1 MKSSENNEENTEI
14 TVTQQFNFTE
24 NLTEDDSSSEKEW
37 KPKDPNNLTKEEKK
51 ILFLKQ
57 KDIFKLFYIVFGFS
71 IVMITAKFLSF
82 FIFDV
87 SISFNIE
94 FLAKAL
100 NVCIVIIGLAEGM
113 RSIGSTITSPAGENV
128 GVPAY
133 KLKYLFGYLISF
145 IIITILAT
153 FFEFVCKFSIQEE
166 IIDSKEIPDFAANT
180 FLSALAS
187 NAVSYLVARFGSKVT
202 ESIDLSSLPIFK
214 K

>member
-1 MKSSENNEENTEI
+1 MKLSENNEENAI
-14 TVTQQFNFTE
+14 TNTN
-24 NLTEDDSSSEKEW
+24 NLTEDKSSSSFEKEW
-37 KPKDPNNLTKEEKK
+37 EPKDPSNLTKEEKK
-51 ILFLKQ
+51 FLFLKQ

-82 FIFDV
+82 FIFNI

-100 NVCIVIIGLAEGM
+100 NVCIVIIGLSEGI
-113 RSIGSTITSPAGENV
+113 RSIGSTITSPSGENI

-145 IIITILAT
+145 IIITILST
-153 FFEFVCKFSIQEE
+153 SFEFVCKFSIQKE
-166 IIDSKEIPDFAANT
+166 IIISKEIPDFAANT

-202 ESIDLSSLPIFK
+202 ESVDLSSLPIFK

>member
-1 MKSSENNEENTEI
+1 MKSSENNEENTEV

-24 NLTEDDSSSEKEW
+24 NLTEDESSSEKEW

-153 FFEFVCKFSIQEE
+153 FFEFICKFGIQEE

>member
-1 MKSSENNEENTEI
+1 MKSSENNEENVI
-14 TVTQQFNFTE
+14 TKTN
-24 NLTEDDSSSEKEW
+24 NLTEDKSSSSFEKEW

-51 ILFLKQ
+51 FLFLKQ

-82 FIFDV
+82 FIFNI

-100 NVCIVIIGLAEGM
+100 NVCIVIIGLSEGI
-113 RSIGSTITSPAGENV
+113 RSIGSTITSPSGKNV

-145 IIITILAT
+145 IIITILST
-153 FFEFVCKFSIQEE
+153 SFEFVCKFSIQKE
-166 IIDSKEIPDFAANT
+166 IIISKEIPDFAANT
-180 FLSALAS
+180 FLSALVS
-187 NAVSYLVARFGSKVT
+187 NAVSYLIARFGSKVT
-202 ESIDLSSLPIFK
+202 ESVDLSSLPIFK
-214 K
+214 KLW

>member
-14 TVTQQFNFTE
+14 AVTQSI
-24 NLTEDDSSSEKEW
+24 NLTDDESSSEKEW

-51 ILFLKQ
+51 ILYLKQ

-71 IVMITAKFLSF
+71 IVMVTAKFLSF
-82 FIFDV
+82 FMFEV

-100 NVCIVIIGLAEGM
+100 NICIVIIGLAEGM
-113 RSIGSTITSPAGENV
+113 WSIGSTITSPAGENV

-166 IIDSKEIPDFAANT
+166 IIVSQDIPDFAANT

>member
-14 TVTQQFNFTE
+14 SVTQTI
-24 NLTEDDSSSEKEW
+24 NLTDDESSSEKEW

-51 ILFLKQ
+51 VLFLKQ

-71 IVMITAKFLSF
+71 VVMVTAKFLSF
-82 FIFDV
+82 FMFEV

-145 IIITILAT
+145 IVITILAT
-153 FFEFVCKFSIQEE
+153 LFEFICKFSIQED
-166 IIDSKEIPDFAANT
+166 IIVAKEVPEFAANT

-187 NAVSYLVARFGSKVT
+187 NAVSYLIARFGSKVT
-202 ESIDLSSLPIFK
+202 ESIDLSCLPIFK
-214 K
+214 FKK

>member
-14 TVTQQFNFTE
+14 AVTQTI
-24 NLTEDDSSSEKEW
+24 NLTDDESSSEKEW
-37 KPKDPNNLTKEEKK
+37 KPKNPNNLTKEEKK
-51 ILFLKQ
+51 ALFLKQ

-71 IVMITAKFLSF
+71 IVMVTAKFLSF
-82 FIFDV
+82 FMFEV

-145 IIITILAT
+145 IVITILAT
-153 FFEFVCKFSIQEE
+153 LFEFICKFSIQEE
-166 IIDSKEIPDFAANT
+166 IIIAQEVPDFAANT

-187 NAVSYLVARFGSKVT
+187 NAVSYLIARFGSKVT

>member
-1 MKSSENNEENTEI
+1 MKSSENNEENTI
-14 TVTQQFNFTE
+14 TITQTTD
-24 NLTEDDSSSEKEW
+24 LTEDDSSSEKEW

-71 IVMITAKFLSF
+71 IVMIAAKFSAF
-82 FIFDV
+82 FLFEV

-153 FFEFVCKFSIQEE
+153 FFEFICKFSIQER

-187 NAVSYLVARFGSKVT
+187 NAVSYLIARFGSKVT

>member
-1 MKSSENNEENTEI
+1 MKSLENNEENAI
-14 TVTQQFNFTE
+14 TKTND
-24 NLTEDDSSSEKEW
+24 LTEDKSSSSFEKEW
-37 KPKDPNNLTKEEKK
+37 EPKDPNKLTKEEKK
-51 ILFLKQ
+51 FLFLKQ

-82 FIFDV
+82 FIFNI

-100 NVCIVIIGLAEGM
+100 NVCIVIIGLSEGI
-113 RSIGSTITSPAGENV
+113 RSIGSTITSPSGENI

-145 IIITILAT
+145 IIITILST
-153 FFEFVCKFSIQEE
+153 SFEFVCKFSIQKE
-166 IIDSKEIPDFAANT
+166 IIISKEIPDFAANT

-202 ESIDLSSLPIFK
+202 ESVDLSSLPIFK
-214 K
+214 KLR

>member
-14 TVTQQFNFTE
+14 TIAQTTNI
-24 NLTEDDSSSEKEW
+24 TEDNSSSEKEW
-37 KPKDPNNLTKEEKK
+37 EPKDPNNLTKEKKK

-71 IVMITAKFLSF
+71 IIMITAKFLAF
-82 FIFDV
+82 FLFDV

-113 RSIGSTITSPAGENV
+113 RSIGSTITSPAGENI

-153 FFEFVCKFSIQEE
+153 FFEFICKFSIQEE
-166 IIDSKEIPDFAANT
+166 IIVSQEVPDFAANT

-187 NAVSYLVARFGSKVT
+187 NAVSYLIARFGSKVT

>member
-1 MKSSENNEENTEI
+1 MNSSENNEENSI
-14 TVTQQFNFTE
+14 TITQTT
-24 NLTEDDSSSEKEW
+24 NLTEDGSSSEKEW
-37 KPKDPNNLTKEEKK
+37 EPKDPNNLTKEEKK
-51 ILFLKQ
+51 VLFAKQ

-71 IVMITAKFLSF
+71 IVMVTAKFASF
-82 FIFDV
+82 FLFDV

-100 NVCIVIIGLAEGM
+100 NVCIVIVGLAEGM

-153 FFEFVCKFSIQEE
+153 FFEFICKFSIQEKNIE
-166 IIDSKEIPDFAANT
+166 SREVPDFAANT

-187 NAVSYLVARFGSKVT
+187 NAVSYLIARFGSKVT

>member
-1 MKSSENNEENTEI
+1 MKSSENNEENTKTI
-14 TVTQQFNFTE
+14 TQTN
-24 NLTEDDSSSEKEW
+24 SKKEW

-51 ILFLKQ
+51 ILFAKQ

-71 IVMITAKFLSF
+71 IVMVTAKFAAF
-82 FIFDV
+82 FLFDV

-113 RSIGSTITSPAGENV
+113 RSIGSTITSPAGENI

-153 FFEFVCKFSIQEE
+153 FFEFICKFSIQEE
-166 IIDSKEIPDFAANT
+166 IIVSQEVPDFAANT

-187 NAVSYLVARFGSKVT
+187 NAVSYLIARFGSKVT
-202 ESIDLSSLPIFK
+202 ESVDLSGLPIFK

>member
-1 MKSSENNEENTEI
+1 
-14 TVTQQFNFTE
+14 
-24 NLTEDDSSSEKEW
+24 
-37 KPKDPNNLTKEEKK
+37 
-51 ILFLKQ
+51 
-57 KDIFKLFYIVFGFS
+57 
-71 IVMITAKFLSF
+71 MITAKFLSF
-82 FIFDV
+82 FIFNI

-100 NVCIVIIGLAEGM
+100 NVCIVIIGLSEGI
-113 RSIGSTITSPAGENV
+113 RSIGSTITSPSGENI

-145 IIITILAT
+145 IIITILST
-153 FFEFVCKFSIQEE
+153 SFEFVCKFSIQKE
-166 IIDSKEIPDFAANT
+166 IIISKEIPDFAANT

-202 ESIDLSSLPIFK
+202 ESVDLSSLPIFK

>member
-14 TVTQQFNFTE
+14 AVTQTID
-24 NLTEDDSSSEKEW
+24 LTDDESSSEKEW

-51 ILFLKQ
+51 VLFLKQ

-71 IVMITAKFLSF
+71 IVMVTAKFLSF
-82 FIFDV
+82 FMFDV

-145 IIITILAT
+145 IVITILAT
-153 FFEFVCKFSIQEE
+153 FFEFICKFSIQEE
-166 IIDSKEIPDFAANT
+166 IIISQEIPDFAANT

-187 NAVSYLVARFGSKVT
+187 NAVSYLIARFGSKVT
-202 ESIDLSSLPIFK
+202 ESIDLSGLPIFK

>member
-14 TVTQQFNFTE
+14 SVTQTI
-24 NLTEDDSSSEKEW
+24 NLTDDESSSEKEW

-51 ILFLKQ
+51 VLFLKQ

-71 IVMITAKFLSF
+71 VVMVTAKFLSF
-82 FIFDV
+82 FMFEV

-113 RSIGSTITSPAGENV
+113 RSIGSTITSPVGENV

-153 FFEFVCKFSIQEE
+153 FFEFICKFSIQEE
-166 IIDSKEIPDFAANT
+166 IIISQEIPDFAANT

-187 NAVSYLVARFGSKVT
+187 NAVSYLIARFGSKVT
-202 ESIDLSSLPIFK
+202 ESIDLSGLPIFK

>member
-153 FFEFVCKFSIQEE
+153 FFEFICKFGIQEE

>member
-1 MKSSENNEENTEI
+1 MKSSENNEENVI
-14 TVTQQFNFTE
+14 STQTTD
-24 NLTEDDSSSEKEW
+24 LTKDGSSASSEKEW

-51 ILFLKQ
+51 IIFLKQ

-71 IVMITAKFLSF
+71 IVMVTTKFITFFL
-82 FIFDV
+82 FDV
-87 SISFNIE
+87 NISFNVE

-145 IIITILAT
+145 IVITILAT
-153 FFEFVCKFSIQEE
+153 FFEFICKFSIQEK
-166 IIDSKEIPDFAANT
+166 IIESQEMPDFAANT

-187 NAVSYLVARFGSKVT
+187 SAVSYLIARFGSKVT
-202 ESIDLSSLPIFK
+202 ESVDLSSLPIFK

>member
-1 MKSSENNEENTEI
+1 MSSSENNEENTEI

-24 NLTEDDSSSEKEW
+24 NLTEDESSSEKEW

-153 FFEFVCKFSIQEE
+153 FFEFICKFGIQEE

-187 NAVSYLVARFGSKVT
+187 NAVSYLIARFGSKVT

>member
-1 MKSSENNEENTEI
+1 MKSSENNEENAI
-14 TVTQQFNFTE
+14 TITQTTD
-24 NLTEDDSSSEKEW
+24 LTEDDSSSEKEW
-37 KPKDPNNLTKEEKK
+37 EPKDPNNLTKEEKK
-51 ILFLKQ
+51 VLFAKQ

-71 IVMITAKFLSF
+71 IVMVTAKFVSF
-82 FIFDV
+82 FLFDV

-153 FFEFVCKFSIQEE
+153 FFEFICKFGIQEK
-166 IIDSKEIPDFAANT
+166 IIESREVPDFAANT

-187 NAVSYLVARFGSKVT
+187 NAVSYLIARFGSKVT

>member
-1 MKSSENNEENTEI
+1 MKSSENNEENAI
-14 TVTQQFNFTE
+14 TKTND
-24 NLTEDDSSSEKEW
+24 LTEDKSTPSFEKEW
-37 KPKDPNNLTKEEKK
+37 KPKDPNKLTKEEKK
-51 ILFLKQ
+51 FLFLKQ

-82 FIFDV
+82 FIFNI

-100 NVCIVIIGLAEGM
+100 NVCIVIIGLSEGI
-113 RSIGSTITSPAGENV
+113 RSIGSTITSPSGENI

-145 IIITILAT
+145 IIITILST
-153 FFEFVCKFSIQEE
+153 SFEFVCKFSIQKE
-166 IIDSKEIPDFAANT
+166 IIISKEIPDFAANT

-202 ESIDLSSLPIFK
+202 ESVDLSSLPIFK
-214 K
+214 KLR

>member
-1 MKSSENNEENTEI
+1 MKSSENNEENVI
-14 TVTQQFNFTE
+14 STQTTD
-24 NLTEDDSSSEKEW
+24 LTKDGSSASSEKEW

-51 ILFLKQ
+51 IIFLKQ

-71 IVMITAKFLSF
+71 IVMVTTKFITFFL
-82 FIFDV
+82 FDV
-87 SISFNIE
+87 NISFNVE

-145 IIITILAT
+145 IVITILAT
-153 FFEFVCKFSIQEE
+153 FFEFICKFSIQEK
-166 IIDSKEIPDFAANT
+166 IIESQEMPDFAANT

-187 NAVSYLVARFGSKVT
+187 NAVSYLIARFGSKVT
-202 ESIDLSSLPIFK
+202 ESVDLSSLPIFK

>member
-1 MKSSENNEENTEI
+1 MKSSENNEENTE
-14 TVTQQFNFTE
+14 T
-24 NLTEDDSSSEKEW
+24 NLTQTTIVTDDKPSSEKEW
-37 KPKDPNNLTKEEKK
+37 EPKDPNNLTKEEKK

-71 IVMITAKFLSF
+71 VVMITAKFLSF

-113 RSIGSTITSPAGENV
+113 RSIGSTITSPAGENI

-153 FFEFVCKFSIQEE
+153 LFEFICKFSIQEE
-166 IIDSKEIPDFAANT
+166 IIISQDIPDFAANT

>member
-1 MKSSENNEENTEI
+1 MKSSENNEENTI
-14 TVTQQFNFTE
+14 TITQTTD
-24 NLTEDDSSSEKEW
+24 LTEDDSSSEKEW

-71 IVMITAKFLSF
+71 IVMIAAKFSAF
-82 FIFDV
+82 FLFEV

-153 FFEFVCKFSIQEE
+153 FFEFICKFSIQEE
-166 IIDSKEIPDFAANT
+166 IIVSQEIPDFAANT

-187 NAVSYLVARFGSKVT
+187 NAVSYLIARFGSKVT
-202 ESIDLSSLPIFK
+202 ESVDLSSLPIFK

>member
-1 MKSSENNEENTEI
+1 MKSSENNEKNTKI
-14 TVTQQFNFTE
+14 TITQTNNITNDE
-24 NLTEDDSSSEKEW
+24 SSPEKEW

-51 ILFLKQ
+51 ILFIKQ

-94 FLAKAL
+94 FLAKSL
-100 NVCIVIIGLAEGM
+100 NICIVIIGLSEGI
-113 RSIGSTITSPAGENV
+113 RSIGSTITSPAGENI

-145 IIITILAT
+145 IIITILST
-153 FFEFVCKFSIQEE
+153 SFEFACKFSIQKE
-166 IIDSKEIPDFAANT
+166 IIISKEIPDFAANT
-180 FLSALAS
+180 FLSALVS

-202 ESIDLSSLPIFK
+202 ESVDLSSLPIFK